1 MESIEKYIKDQL
13 EEIDITYLV
22 REEIRK
28 LISTEIKQA
37 IAKSVRTE
45 IDTIIHSEV
54 EIYMAGEVKTDDGWG
69 KKETYPSLEGLFKRT
84 FKERVDSSY
93 DIKSIIIKIVKEK
106 VAELYINNAKKIA
119 QKITEELADNM

>member
-45 IDTIIHSEV
+45 IDTIIHLR
-54 EIYMAGEVKTDDGWG
+54 KGW
-69 KKETYPSLEGLFKRT
+69 
-84 FKERVDSSY
+84 
-93 DIKSIIIKIVKEK
+93 IHHMI
-106 VAELYINNAKKIA
+106 
-119 QKITEELADNM
+119 